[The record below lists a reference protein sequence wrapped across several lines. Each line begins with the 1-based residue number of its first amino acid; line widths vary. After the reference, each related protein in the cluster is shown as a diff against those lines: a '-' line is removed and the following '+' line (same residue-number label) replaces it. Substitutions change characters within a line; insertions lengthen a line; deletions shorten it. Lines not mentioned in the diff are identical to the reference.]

1 MLEETL
7 RAEAQVLHDMLSTH
21 DTDDFMNRLSTR
33 IEEHATR
40 PPRVLDD
47 PTRSTPADA
56 CTPPS
61 FNPQRQRFTRPAIR
75 RGLRRRP
82 LPVVTRNPADQ
93 PAVTLTHLRQ
103 LCETI
108 LSAENAATLMAAFDL
123 DYDATGACAFA
134 CLLYILGRR
143 DSALYWWR
151 FAAGAENAL
160 AAHVL
165 ALYHAAN
172 GTGPEA
178 RVWCAH
184 SRLLGFTADQHL
196 PHPLR
201 LARAAPPGRDIA
213 SSAPTPSNEAMAS
226 FVLNDR
232 LPEGLP
238 KTALLRR

>member
-7 RAEAQVLHDMLSTH
+7 RAEARVLHDMLSTH

-33 IEEHATR
+33 IEEHAAR
-40 PPRVLDD
+40 PPRVHDD
-47 PTRSTPADA
+47 PTRSAPADT

-61 FNPQRQRFTRPAIR
+61 FTPQRQRSTRPAIR

-82 LPVVTRNPADQ
+82 LPVVTRDPADQ
-93 PAVTLTHLRQ
+93 PAATLNELRR

-108 LSAENAATLMAAFDL
+108 LSAENTATLMAAFDL

-151 FAAGAENAL
+151 FAAGAENPL

-165 ALYHAAN
+165 ALYYAAN
-172 GTGPEA
+172 GTLPEA

-184 SRLLGFTADQHL
+184 SRLLGFTAHQHL
-196 PHPLR
+196 PPYP
-201 LARAAPPGRDIA
+201 ARTTPPDRDIA
-213 SSAPTPSNEAMAS
+213 RSAPTPTNEAMTS
-226 FVLNDR
+226 FVQNDR
-232 LPEGLP
+232 LPA
-238 KTALLRR
+238 ALVRH

>member
-21 DTDDFMNRLSTR
+21 DTTDFMNRLSTR
-33 IEEHATR
+33 IEEHAAR
-40 PPRVLDD
+40 PARVHDD
-47 PTRSTPADA
+47 PARSTPTVT

-61 FNPQRQRFTRPAIR
+61 FNLQRQRSTRPHVR

-82 LPVVTRNPADQ
+82 LPVITRNPADQ
-93 PAVTLTHLRQ
+93 PAATLTHLRH

-108 LSAENAATLMAAFDL
+108 LSAENAATLMAAFDH
-123 DYDATGACAFA
+123 DYDATGACTFA

-172 GTGPEA
+172 GTLPEA

-196 PHPLR
+196 PLPLYP
-201 LARAAPPGRDIA
+201 ARATPPVRDIA
-213 SSAPTPSNEAMAS
+213 RSAPAPTNEAMTS
-226 FVLNDR
+226 FVQNDR
-232 LPEGLP
+232 LP
-238 KTALLRR
+238 TALVRH